1 MTRLIIQEAH
11 SGFLWADSALFQ
23 PAHCADYSAGGFD
36 PSGPC
41 CDANILAAIRTM
53 QWEIGDLDQQ
63 WEIVSR
69 RDARILAG
77 RDGYIVWRADV
88 DGSDAVAAIQDGQ
101 DMDTIR
107 AVERGCELVA
117 VVAKCDGQEAQ

>member
-1 MTRLIIQEAH
+1 MTRLIIQEAR

-23 PAHCADYSAGGFD
+23 PAHCADYRAGGFD
-36 PSGPC
+36 PNGPC
-41 CDANILAAIRTM
+41 SDANILAAVRTM
-53 QWEIGDLDQQ
+53 QWEIGDPDQQ

-69 RDARILAG
+69 HNAHILAG
-77 RDGYIVWRADV
+77 RDGYLVWGVDV
-88 DGSDAVAAIQDGQ
+88 NGSDAVAAIQDGQ
-101 DMDTIR
+101 DRDMIR